1 MFVKVCICFLEVA
14 PFSIYYLWLISRKIF
29 TWSETIPNLFNICSI
44 KSVWSALEKCVTE
57 SIPLIQWWQSPV
69 LITLQIS
76 FDITN
81 EASLHI
87 ITLASAPQTTISIFV
102 KSQLDFF
109 VAGIASFSCFW
120 CQVAIGPG
128 ITQFLGSD
136 LINEE
141 WICWIPLC
149 GKKNIDISH
158 TKSWLR
164 SIFQNYSSF
173 FFF

>member
-1 MFVKVCICFLEVA
+1 M
-14 PFSIYYLWLISRKIF
+14 
-29 TWSETIPNLFNICSI
+29 
-44 KSVWSALEKCVTE
+44 
-57 SIPLIQWWQSPV
+57 

-120 CQVAIGPG
+120 CQIAIGPG
-128 ITQFLGSD
+128 ITFKCCSVCVIFRDGS
-136 LINEE
+136 NKHT
-141 WICWIPLC
+141 PLKSQASWVYS
-149 GKKNIDISH
+149 GK
-158 TKSWLR
+158 
-164 SIFQNYSSF
+164 Q
-173 FFF
+173 